1 MPTKDEQQ
9 NSFLTDTQ
17 LTSNYKIIRRLGKGA
32 MGQVYLAEQIHVGRR
47 PVALKI
53 LNPECAANPQLVKRF
68 ESEAATAG
76 RIHHRNVVT
85 VYESRLTDQNHFY
98 VAMEYVAGRTL
109 REELA
114 ARGALP
120 LGEVVEI
127 TKQICAGLGAAH
139 KMGVVHRDIKP
150 DNIMLVRSDEEAEL
164 TVKVLDFGIARLAE
178 SQFNTMQT
186 APGLIIGT
194 PAYLSPEQAAGS
206 IGNQID
212 ARADIYSLGMVIY
225 EMITGRVAFYS
236 DSWLAIVRQQL
247 YDPPPS
253 PSQLVAG
260 VQISPAIE
268 QVVMRAL
275 EKDRERRQQTATQFA
290 KELEQAY
297 SEYIAPTDKLAPQSK
312 GETTR
317 LAKQKPSP
325 VAAGTGQRTNWKLLV
340 GLPSLLLILIAAGL
354 WLFANREEQPVTAT
368 PTITVS
374 PSPLPPTPSAP
385 LVHLEVMNFRVTRKD
400 QVDKLKTLPLD
411 LTVKSGER
419 ISFEFKLAHP
429 GAVYLMLEN
438 DDHSWRWLDAAF
450 HGPAAI
456 SPADRWIVMPRDS
469 WYVLDENAGLE
480 KFWMLYVPRGSESS
494 LAEMIASDE
503 MTIER
508 SGKWEGSAILK
519 PDKAESIS
527 NWLKANAIELKAA
540 GSQVGKEVIFNLWQD
555 AELSKASFYRIEL
568 KHIQ

>member
-9 NSFLTDTQ
+9 HSFLTDRQ
-17 LTSNYKIIRRLGKGA
+17 LISNYQIIRRLGKGA

-85 VYESRLTDQNHFY
+85 VYESRLTDQGHFY

-120 LGEVVEI
+120 LSEVVEI

-150 DNIMLVRSDEEAEL
+150 DNIMLVRSDEDAEL

-178 SQFNTMQT
+178 SQATSMQT

-194 PAYLSPEQAAGS
+194 PAYLSPEQAAGA

-253 PSQLVAG
+253 PSKLATG

-290 KELEQAY
+290 RELEQAY
-297 SEYIAPTDKLAPQSK
+297 AEYIASTDKLDPQSK

-317 LAKQKPSP
+317 LAKPKSSVEQAK
-325 VAAGTGQRTNWKLLV
+325 GTSWKLFA
-340 GLPSLLLILIAAGL
+340 GASSLLLILIAAGF
-354 WLFANREEQPVTAT
+354 WLFANRKDQPVAAT
-368 PTITVS
+368 PTATIS
-374 PSPLPPTPSAP
+374 PSPSPATPSVP
-385 LVHLEVMNFRVTRKD
+385 PVHLEVMNFRVTRKD
-400 QVDKLKTLPLD
+400 AVDKLKTLPLD

-419 ISFEFKLAHP
+419 ISFEFNLASP

-438 DDHSWRWLDAAF
+438 DDHSWRWLDAAAN
-450 HGPAAI
+450 GQVAI
-456 SPADRWIVMPRDS
+456 SAADRWIVLPQDS
-469 WYVLDENAGLE
+469 WYVLDDNAGLE
-480 KFWMLYVPRGSESS
+480 KFWTLYVPRGADSS
-494 LAEMIASDE
+494 LADLIASNG
-503 MTIER
+503 IAVER
-508 SGKWEGSAILK
+508 NGRWEGSATLK
-519 PDKAESIS
+519 PEQAEAIS
-527 NWLKANAIELKAA
+527 NWLKANAVELKAT
-540 GSQVGKEVIFNLWQD
+540 GNQVGKEVIFNLWQD

>member
-17 LTSNYKIIRRLGKGA
+17 LTSNYQIIRRLGKGA

-150 DNIMLVRSDEEAEL
+150 DNIMLVRSDEDAEL

-194 PAYLSPEQAAGS
+194 PAYLSPEQAAGA

-253 PSQLVAG
+253 PSKLATG
-260 VQISPAIE
+260 AQISPAIE

-297 SEYIAPTDKLAPQSK
+297 AEYIAPTDKLASQPK

-317 LAKQKPSP
+317 LAKPKPSSVP
-325 VAAGTGQRTNWKLLV
+325 AETGKRTNWTLLI

-354 WLFANREEQPVTAT
+354 WLFAKREEQPVAAT
-368 PTITVS
+368 PTATVS
-374 PSPLPPTPSAP
+374 PSLLLPTPSAP
-385 LVHLEVMNFRVTRKD
+385 PVHLEVMNFRVTRKD

-419 ISFEFKLAHP
+419 ISFEFKLANP
-429 GAVYLMLEN
+429 GAIYLMLEN
-438 DDHSWRWLDAAF
+438 DDHSWRWLDAASN
-450 HGPAAI
+450 GQAAI
-456 SPADRWIVMPRDS
+456 APADRWIVLPRDS
-469 WYVLDENAGLE
+469 WYVLDDNAGLE
-480 KFWMLYVPRGSESS
+480 RFWMLYVPPGAESS
-494 LAEMIASDE
+494 LAELVASNGIAVE
-503 MTIER
+503 H

-519 PDKAESIS
+519 PEQSEAIS
-527 NWLKANAIELKAA
+527 NWLKANGAELKAS
-540 GSQVGKEVIFNLWQD
+540 GSQVGKEVIFNLWQN